1 MENAIRWFS
10 KNHVAANFVML
21 LVLLAGFTTWFK
33 LKKEVFPDISLDA
46 VLIQVP
52 FPNATPEDVEDG
64 IILPVEDAITDVDGV
79 KRVTSTAM
87 ESMGA
92 ITVEVESGYDVRAV
106 MTDVKT
112 QVDAITNFPENAEKA
127 TIEEARLNTQVMSV
141 AVSADVDE
149 KTLRGIGEV
158 VRDGLLDYQPAPPAK
173 GVVGV
178 FDRLMRML
186 RGVPNITKVNLSAV
200 RPYELVIEVSEQT
213 LRSHQLTLGEIANS
227 VRRSSLDLPSGS
239 VRTSS
244 GEVVIRAKGK
254 SYTTSDFEN
263 VVISTRAD
271 GSQLLL
277 SDVAK
282 VIDGFED
289 VDISS
294 TFDGRRT
301 VVINVFRTGDQDT
314 LLIAQG
320 VRDYIENVAPQRLP
334 EGVQLELWN
343 DGSVLLEGR
352 LSLLKRNGA
361 TGLILVFIVL
371 ALFLRPSLAFLVA
384 LGIPVSFAGGIW
396 LMPEMGI
403 SVNMISLFAFIL
415 VLGIVVDDA
424 IVVGENVYSRIQNG
438 EHPREA
444 SWRGT
449 HEVGTVVIFGI
460 FTTMAAFTPMLGLSG
475 VSGKIWPNIPLIVIP
490 VLLFSLLQSKL
501 VLPAHL
507 ALLKPHSDN
516 GDVNFIFRLQRRI
529 AESLEKFVDRIYRP
543 LLSAC
548 LRFRYVVWS
557 VFIAL
562 LLLVVGLVA
571 GKWVPFEFMPKVE
584 GDVVSAKLEM
594 PVGISFTS
602 TEQEIAKMEK
612 AARTVGDRYKDV
624 NGEPI
629 AVHILATAGT
639 QPFQTGFGGVRSA
652 IGSNV
657 GEVTVQLSPAANRRF
672 SADKFITEWRE
683 EIGMIAGVVEL
694 SFRQETGAG
703 GNAIDI
709 EISGRD
715 LVMLEKASAHITD
728 KLAGYSGVKDIATN
742 SRKGKREMVFNEI
755 TPVGKALGFDLT
767 SVSTQVR
774 QAFFGDEVQRIQRG
788 RDEVKVMVRYPEDE
802 RRSIEN
808 LDEIRLR
815 SNTGEEVPLSVVAE
829 AEPARGP
836 ASIHRVDRKRA
847 IKISADIDRAR
858 ANANE
863 VVARFNQEV
872 LKDLSRNFPGV
883 KWDYLGEQKDQKD
896 SMTEMGGKFIFAL
909 LGIYILMAIPL
920 KSYVQPLIVMTVIP
934 FGIVGAV
941 VGHIIMGMEL
951 SIMSMCGLIAL
962 SGVVVNDSLVLVE
975 YVNRHR
981 NNDGGIYEA
990 IINAGAARFR
1000 PILLTSLTTFAGL
1013 MPMLLETDMQAR
1025 FLIPMAVSLGF
1036 GILFATFITLLLVP
1050 SVYMM
1055 LEDIKRLLGGKKAKV
1070 NPRSTV

>member
-1 MENAIRWFS
+1 MEKMIHWFS

-21 LVLLAGFTTWFK
+21 LVLLAGFATWFK
-33 LKKEVFPDISLDA
+33 LKKEVFPNIALDA

-52 FPNATPEDVEDG
+52 FPNATPEEVEDG
-64 IILPVEDAITDVDGV
+64 ILLPVEDAIADVDGV

-92 ITVEVESGYDVRAV
+92 VTVEVENGYNVREV
-106 MTDVKT
+106 MTDIKT
-112 QVDAITNFPENAEKA
+112 KVDAVTNFPEEAERA
-127 TIEEARLNTQVMSV
+127 TIEEARLDMQVMSV

-149 KTLRGIGEV
+149 KTLREIGEI
-158 VRDGLLDYQPAPPAK
+158 VRDGMLDYQPAPPEK
-173 GVVGV
+173 S
-178 FDRLMRML
+178 FDGAQEALMRML
-186 RGVPNITKVNLSAV
+186 RGVPKITKANLSAV
-200 RPYELVIEVSEQT
+200 RPYELSIEVSEQT
-213 LRSHQLTLGEIANS
+213 LRSYQLTLGQVADA

-239 VRTSS
+239 VRTSA

-254 SYTTSDFEN
+254 RYTAKEFEN
-263 VVISTRAD
+263 IVISTKSD
-271 GSQLLL
+271 GTQILL
-277 SDVAK
+277 SDIAK
-282 VIDGFED
+282 VVDGFED

-301 VVINVFRTGDQDT
+301 VLINVFRTGDQDT
-314 LLIAQG
+314 LLMAQG
-320 VRDYIENVAPQRLP
+320 VRDYVENVAPQQLP

-343 DGSVLLEGR
+343 DGSVLLDGR
-352 LSLLKRNGA
+352 LGLLVRNGA

-424 IVVGENVYSRIQNG
+424 IVVGENVYSRIQRG

-449 HEVGTVVIFGI
+449 HEVGTVVVFGI
-460 FTTMAAFTPMLGLSG
+460 LTTMVAFTPMLGLSG

-507 ALLKPHSDN
+507 ALLRPHSDSN
-516 GDVNFIFRLQRRI
+516 ELNFVFRLQRRI
-529 AESLEKFVDRIYRP
+529 ANGLERFVDRLYRP
-543 LLSAC
+543 LLRKC

-562 LLLVVGLVA
+562 LLLVFGLVA
-571 GKWVPFEFMPKVE
+571 GKWVPFEFMPTVE
-584 GDVVSAKLEM
+584 GDVVTAKLEM
-594 PVGISFTS
+594 PMGIAFKN
-602 TEQEIAKMEK
+602 TESEIANMEK
-612 AARTVGDRYKDV
+612 AARRVGNRYQDIH
-624 NGEPI
+624 GDPI
-629 AVHILATAGT
+629 VIHILATAGT
-639 QPFQTGFGGVRSA
+639 QPFQTGFGGGRA
-652 IGSNV
+652 PIGSNV
-657 GEVTVQLSPAANRRF
+657 GEVTVQLSPAADRDI
-672 SADKFITEWRE
+672 SADEFITEWRK

-715 LVMLEKASAHITD
+715 LAMLEKAANHITTE
-728 KLAGYSGVKDIATN
+728 LAGYTGVKDIATN

-755 TPVGKALGFDLT
+755 TPTGKALGFDLA
-767 SVSTQVR
+767 SVSSQVR
-774 QAFFGDEVQRIQRG
+774 HAFYGDEVQRIQRG
-788 RDEVKVMVRYPEDE
+788 RDEVKVMVRYPEEE
-802 RRSIEN
+802 RRSMEN
-808 LDEIRLR
+808 LEGVRLR
-815 SNTGEEVPLSVVAE
+815 TVSGEEVPLAVVAK

-847 IKISADIDRAR
+847 IKISADIDRAK

-863 VVARFNQEV
+863 VVTRFNTEI
-872 LKDLSRNFPGV
+872 LNDLSTNFPGV

-896 SMTEMGGKFIFAL
+896 SIKEMGLKFIFAL
-909 LGIYILMAIPL
+909 LGIYVLMAIPL
-920 KSYVQPLIVMTVIP
+920 KSYTQPVIVMTVIP

-941 VGHIIMGMEL
+941 MGHIVMGMEL

-981 NNDGGIYEA
+981 SEGGSIYEA
-990 IINAGAARFR
+990 ITNAGAARFR

-1055 LEDIKRLLGGKKAKV
+1055 LEDIKVFLRKKDASKAG
-1070 NPRSTV
+1070 

>member
-1 MENAIRWFS
+1 MEKTIHWFS

-33 LKKEVFPDISLDA
+33 LKKEVFPNISLDA
-46 VLIQVP
+46 VLVQVP
-52 FPNATPEDVEDG
+52 FPNATPEEVEDG
-64 IILPVEDAITDVDGV
+64 VLLPVEDAIADVDGV

-87 ESMGA
+87 ESMGTV
-92 ITVEVESGYDVRAV
+92 TVEVETGYDVREV

-112 QVDAITNFPENAEKA
+112 QVDAISNLPEEAEKA
-127 TIEEARLNTQVMSV
+127 IIEEARLDMQVMSV

-149 KTLRGIGEV
+149 KTLRQIGEV
-158 VRDGLLDYQPAPPAK
+158 VRDGLLDYQPAAPTKDLAGAK
-173 GVVGV
+173 E
-178 FDRLMRML
+178 RLMRML
-186 RGVPNITKVNLSAV
+186 RGVPNITKAELSAV
-200 RPYELVIEVSEQT
+200 RPYEISIEVSEQT
-213 LRSHQLTLGEIANS
+213 LRSHHLTLGQIAES

-239 VRTSS
+239 VRTTA

-254 SYTTSDFEN
+254 RHTAEEFEN
-263 VVISTRAD
+263 VVVSTKPD
-271 GSQLLL
+271 GSELLL
-277 SDVAK
+277 SDIARV
-282 VIDGFED
+282 VDGFED

-294 TFDGRRT
+294 HFDGRKT
-301 VVINVFRTGDQDT
+301 VLINVFRTGDQDT
-314 LLIAQG
+314 LLLAQG
-320 VRDYIENVAPQRLP
+320 VRDYIENVAPQQLP

-343 DGSVLLEGR
+343 DGSVLLDDR
-352 LSLLKRNGA
+352 LGLLVRNGT

-396 LMPEMGI
+396 LMPEVGI

-424 IVVGENVYSRIQNG
+424 IVVGENVYSRIQRG

-444 SWRGT
+444 SWKGT
-449 HEVGTVVIFGI
+449 HEVGTVVVFGI

-490 VLLFSLLQSKL
+490 VLFFSLLQSKL

-507 ALLKPHSDN
+507 ALLKPRRESNDGH
-516 GDVNFIFRLQRRI
+516 FIFRLQRRI
-529 AESLEKFVDRIYRP
+529 AQGLEVFVDRTYRP
-543 LLSAC
+543 LLRQC

-557 VFIAL
+557 VFITL
-562 LLLVVGLVA
+562 LLLVVGLVV

-584 GDVVSAKLEM
+584 GDVVTAKLEM
-594 PVGISFTS
+594 PVGIAFKN
-602 TEQEIAKMEK
+602 TETEIARMEQ
-612 AARTVGDRYKDV
+612 AAQRVGNRHQDIHG
-624 NGEPI
+624 NPI

-639 QPFQTGFGGVRSA
+639 QPFQTGFGSESVP

-657 GEVTVQLSPAANRRF
+657 GEVTVQLSPAADRSI
-672 SADKFITEWRE
+672 SADEFVTEWRK
-683 EIGMIAGVVEL
+683 EIGIIAGVVEL

-715 LVMLEKASAHITD
+715 LVVLQEASDYITSE
-728 KLAGYSGVKDIATN
+728 LAGYSGVKDISTN

-755 TPVGKALGFDLT
+755 TPAGKALGFDLA
-767 SVSTQVR
+767 SVSNQVR
-774 QAFFGDEVQRIQRG
+774 QAFYGDEVQRIQRG
-788 RDEVKVMVRYPEDE
+788 RDEVKVLVRYPEEE
-802 RRSIEN
+802 RRSVEN
-808 LDEIRLR
+808 LEDVRLR
-815 SNTGEEVPLSVVAE
+815 TASGDEVPLVVVAK

-863 VVARFNQEV
+863 VVERFNNEV
-872 LKDLSRNFPGV
+872 LNKLATDFPGV

-896 SMTEMGGKFIFAL
+896 SLTEMGAKFVFAL

-920 KSYVQPLIVMTVIP
+920 KSYIQPIIVMTVIP

-941 VGHIIMGMEL
+941 VGHIIMGIDL
-951 SIMSMCGLIAL
+951 SIMSICGLIAL

-981 NNDGGIYEA
+981 AKGGSLYEA
-990 IINAGAARFR
+990 ITNAGVARFR

-1013 MPMLLETDMQAR
+1013 MPMLLETDIQAR

-1055 LEDIKRLLGGKKAKV
+1055 LEDVRYLFGARKKT
-1070 NPRSTV
+1070 ND

>member
-1 MENAIRWFS
+1 MEKAIHWFS

-33 LKKEVFPDISLDA
+33 LKKEVFPNVSLDA

-52 FPNATPEDVEDG
+52 FPNATPEEVEDG
-64 IILPVEDAITDVDGV
+64 ILLPVEDAIADVDGI

-92 ITVEVESGYDVRAV
+92 VTVEVETGYDVREV

-112 QVDAITNFPENAEKA
+112 KVDAITNLPEEAEKA
-127 TIEEARLNTQVMSV
+127 TIEEARLDMQVMSV

-149 KTLRGIGEV
+149 KTLRQIGER
-158 VRDGLLDYQPAPPAK
+158 VRDGLLDYQPAPPTKDFAGMK
-173 GVVGV
+173 DGI
-178 FDRLMRML
+178 MRML
-186 RGVPNITKVNLSAV
+186 RGVPKITKAELSAV
-200 RPYELVIEVSEQT
+200 RPYEISIEVSEQT
-213 LRSHQLTLGEIANS
+213 LRSHQLTLGQVADA

-239 VRTSS
+239 VRTSA

-254 SYTTSDFEN
+254 RYTAKEFEN
-263 VVISTRAD
+263 VVVATKPD

-277 SDVAK
+277 HDVAE
-282 VIDGFED
+282 VVDGFED

-294 TFDGRRT
+294 HFDGRRT
-301 VVINVFRTGDQDT
+301 VLINVFRTGEQDT
-314 LLIAQG
+314 LLMAEG
-320 VRDYIENVAPQRLP
+320 VRDYIENVAPQDLP

-343 DGSVLLEGR
+343 DASLLLDGR
-352 LSLLKRNGA
+352 LSLLLRNGA

-396 LMPEMGI
+396 LMPEMDI

-424 IVVGENVYSRIQNG
+424 IVVGENVYSRIQKG

-444 SWRGT
+444 SWKGT

-460 FTTMAAFTPMLGLSG
+460 LTTMAAFTPMLGLSG

-501 VLPAHL
+501 VLPSHL
-507 ALLKPHSDN
+507 ALLRPHSDN
-516 GDVNFIFRLQRRI
+516 QNVNFIFRLQRRV
-529 AESLEKFVDRIYRP
+529 AKGLERFVEHFYRP
-543 LLSAC
+543 LLSWC
-548 LRFRYVVWS
+548 LRFRYIVWS
-557 VFIAL
+557 AFIAL
-562 LLLVVGLVA
+562 FFLMIGLVA

-584 GDVVSAKLEM
+584 GDVVTAKLEM
-594 PVGISFTS
+594 PVGIAFKS
-602 TEQEIAKMEK
+602 TEAEIEKMEK
-612 AARTVGDRYKDV
+612 AAQRVGNRHKDIHGDPV
-624 NGEPI
+624 L
-629 AVHILATAGT
+629 VHVLATAGT
-639 QPFQTGFGGVRSA
+639 QPFQTGFGGQSVP

-657 GEVTVQLSPAANRRF
+657 GEVTVQLSAAADRTI
-672 SADKFITEWRE
+672 SADEFITEWRK

-715 LVMLEKASAHITD
+715 LEMLQKASDHITSE
-728 KLAGYSGVKDIATN
+728 LAGYSGVKDISTN
-742 SRKGKREMVFNEI
+742 SRKGKREMVFDEI
-755 TPVGKALGFDLT
+755 TPAGKALGFDLA
-767 SVSTQVR
+767 SVSNQVR
-774 QAFFGDEVQRIQRG
+774 QAFYGDEVQRIQRG

-808 LDEIRLR
+808 LEDIRLR
-815 SNTGEEVPLSVVAE
+815 TETGDEVPLGVVAK
-829 AEPARGP
+829 AVPARGP

-847 IKISADIDRAR
+847 IKISADVDRAR

-863 VVARFNQEV
+863 VVDRFNSEV
-872 LKDLSRNFPGV
+872 LDDLSVKFPGV

-896 SMTEMGGKFIFAL
+896 SMTEMSQKFIFAL
-909 LGIYILMAIPL
+909 LGIYVLMAIPL
-920 KSYVQPLIVMTVIP
+920 KSYVQPIIVMAVIP

-941 VGHIIMGMEL
+941 LGHIVMGMEL

-981 NNDGGIYEA
+981 KEAGGLHEA
-990 IINAGAARFR
+990 VNNAGAARFR

-1013 MPMLLETDMQAR
+1013 MPMLVETDMQAR

-1050 SVYMM
+1050 SVYVMM
-1055 LEDIKRLLGGKKAKV
+1055 EDLANLFRGKKQ
-1070 NPRSTV
+1070 SSES